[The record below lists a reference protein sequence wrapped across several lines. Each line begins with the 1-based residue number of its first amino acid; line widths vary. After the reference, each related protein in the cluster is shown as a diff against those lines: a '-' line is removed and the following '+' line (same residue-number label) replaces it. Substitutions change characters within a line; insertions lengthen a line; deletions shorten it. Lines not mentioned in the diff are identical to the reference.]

1 MYNNK
6 RIAVNTV
13 AIYCR
18 LVLSSG
24 IALFSTRYVLEA
36 LGEEDFGL
44 YNVIAGVVAL
54 FSFIASTMAT
64 TTQRFISFTMGSA
77 PDTGRIREV
86 FGSSLCLHVVV
97 AFVVAAVV
105 LLGGWLLIDNV
116 LSIPQGKHSDALFV
130 LVSVCFGLVGT
141 IVSVSF
147 EALLMAHENI
157 VFVSVCQMFNTLVKL
172 GGALLLLYL
181 EADRLRI
188 YAVIMAC
195 LPFLL
200 LLMEG
205 SFCLKRYPESRFG
218 VGELGRPVVFKEI
231 GRFAGWVMIGTTCGT
246 LRAQGVSIILNLF
259 WGVVINAANG
269 IATQVSSTLM
279 FFSTSITTSLRPQLV
294 KSAGEG
300 DWNRMNTLVFAACKY
315 PLLLLT
321 LFGIPLIVAMPFVLS
336 LWLKTVPD
344 YSVVFCRLLVLSALF
359 NQATIGLTIG
369 MEACG
374 KVKLIHTI
382 VGGSF
387 LLVLPVGYFFAHI
400 GFPPQ
405 SLIWCIVINEIVAS
419 ILRIIL
425 ARRLIDLNVS
435 RFFSDVLLRSGAVV
449 AVLFLISYFIWNSV
463 TPGLPMFLI
472 LCLTD
477 FILFIVLTLVL
488 GLNRHERLKV
498 VKGMVNRLKFNKI

>member
-141 IVSVSF
+141 IVSVPF

-205 SFCLKRYPESRFG
+205 SFCLRRYPESRFG

-231 GRFAGWVMIGTTCGT
+231 GR
-246 LRAQGVSIILNLF
+246 
-259 WGVVINAANG
+259 
-269 IATQVSSTLM
+269 
-279 FFSTSITTSLRPQLV
+279 
-294 KSAGEG
+294 
-300 DWNRMNTLVFAACKY
+300 
-315 PLLLLT
+315 
-321 LFGIPLIVAMPFVLS
+321 
-336 LWLKTVPD
+336 
-344 YSVVFCRLLVLSALF
+344 
-359 NQATIGLTIG
+359 
-369 MEACG
+369 
-374 KVKLIHTI
+374 
-382 VGGSF
+382 
-387 LLVLPVGYFFAHI
+387 
-400 GFPPQ
+400 
-405 SLIWCIVINEIVAS
+405 
-419 ILRIIL
+419 
-425 ARRLIDLNVS
+425 
-435 RFFSDVLLRSGAVV
+435 
-449 AVLFLISYFIWNSV
+449 
-463 TPGLPMFLI
+463 
-472 LCLTD
+472 
-477 FILFIVLTLVL
+477 
-488 GLNRHERLKV
+488 
-498 VKGMVNRLKFNKI
+498 

>member
-141 IVSVSF
+141 IVSVPF

-172 GGALLLLYL
+172 GGALLRSTSS
-181 EADRLRI
+181 A
-188 YAVIMAC
+188 
-195 LPFLL
+195 
-200 LLMEG
+200 
-205 SFCLKRYPESRFG
+205 
-218 VGELGRPVVFKEI
+218 
-231 GRFAGWVMIGTTCGT
+231 RFA
-246 LRAQGVSIILNLF
+246 A
-259 WGVVINAANG
+259 
-269 IATQVSSTLM
+269 
-279 FFSTSITTSLRPQLV
+279 
-294 KSAGEG
+294 
-300 DWNRMNTLVFAACKY
+300 
-315 PLLLLT
+315 
-321 LFGIPLIVAMPFVLS
+321 
-336 LWLKTVPD
+336 
-344 YSVVFCRLLVLSALF
+344 
-359 NQATIGLTIG
+359 
-369 MEACG
+369 
-374 KVKLIHTI
+374 
-382 VGGSF
+382 
-387 LLVLPVGYFFAHI
+387 
-400 GFPPQ
+400 
-405 SLIWCIVINEIVAS
+405 
-419 ILRIIL
+419 
-425 ARRLIDLNVS
+425 
-435 RFFSDVLLRSGAVV
+435 
-449 AVLFLISYFIWNSV
+449 
-463 TPGLPMFLI
+463 
-472 LCLTD
+472 
-477 FILFIVLTLVL
+477 
-488 GLNRHERLKV
+488 
-498 VKGMVNRLKFNKI
+498 